1 MTLSALLLAAAL
13 APAFAESKA
22 LVVQIELDRA
32 GYSAN
37 ALDGAWGA
45 KSRRAAA
52 AFLAAQG
59 VKPTTS
65 AALEPDWL
73 YDNVFKARARNP
85 YRVETVTA
93 ADLAALVAIPDTPE
107 EKERLD
113 RLGYESIKEM
123 FAERGHLTERA
134 LERLNPGVDW
144 ANVAV
149 GTRIRLPD
157 FAAAAPTN
165 EAACVRISLSRFEIR
180 AEDANGRL
188 LALFPCSIARDKAA
202 LPPQG
207 ELTIVTRIAD
217 PNYTLDRKYILP
229 PGPNT
234 PVGTVWLG
242 LSLPGYG
249 IHGTPRPETIGRAE
263 SHGCFRLANW
273 NAARL
278 YALVRAGTRVVIE
291 E

>member
-1 MTLSALLLAAAL
+1 M
-13 APAFAESKA
+13 
-22 LVVQIELDRA
+22 
-32 GYSAN
+32 
-37 ALDGAWGA
+37 
-45 KSRRAAA
+45 
-52 AFLAAQG
+52 
-59 VKPTTS
+59 
-65 AALEPDWL
+65 
-73 YDNVFKARARNP
+73 
-85 YRVETVTA
+85 
-93 ADLAALVAIPDTPE
+93 
-107 EKERLD
+107 
-113 RLGYESIKEM
+113 
-123 FAERGHLTERA
+123 
-134 LERLNPGVDW
+134 
-144 ANVAV
+144 
-149 GTRIRLPD
+149 
-157 FAAAAPTN
+157 
-165 EAACVRISLSRFEIR
+165 
-180 AEDANGRL
+180 
-188 LALFPCSIARDKAA
+188 
-202 LPPQG
+202 PPQG